1 MDDFPLSRTATKS
14 GKDVFLVAKR
24 YMADRS
30 VHRLIALVPAD
41 TVRAIR
47 LGFQEPQG
55 VAARRPIG
63 RNVLS
68 NIQRYLPR
76 CRSRGD
82 IPQAAAEYLE
92 RWTSGTLEPVP
103 RPASYPILRFRWRAE
118 DRQEAFQPGSWV
130 KPHRKRHIDVKPS
143 DIERENSASD
153 SDEGE
158 IAMPRALTDDVAAL

>member
-30 VHRLIALVPAD
+30 VHRQIALVPAD

-130 KPHRKRHIDVKPS
+130 KPHRKRHIGVKPS